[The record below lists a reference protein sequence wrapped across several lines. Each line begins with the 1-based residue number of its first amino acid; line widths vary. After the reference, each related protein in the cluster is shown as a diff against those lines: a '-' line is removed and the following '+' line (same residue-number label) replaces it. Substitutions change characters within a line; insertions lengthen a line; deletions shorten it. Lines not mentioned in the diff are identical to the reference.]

1 MLHRLSKLDIIT
13 SQILHIPDPDN
24 LPGKAAAVLA
34 HSADSWFWLAG
45 LAVLWLLGPADWR
58 TDILVMIVSIMITAG
73 FVLVLKFTIQ
83 RPRPQGEWGEI
94 YRKSDPHSF
103 PSGHAARAALL
114 TTLIFLFGHFGLGI
128 LFLIWTLLVSI
139 SRIALGVHYLSDILT
154 GGLVGFLSGLIFR
167 ALSIWFL
174 G

>member
-1 MLHRLSKLDIIT
+1 MLRQLSKLDRYA
-13 SQILHIPDPDN
+13 SQILRIPDHN
-24 LPGKAAAVLA
+24 SIAGKTAAVLA

-45 LAVLWLLGPADWR
+45 LAVLWFLIPAAWQIE
-58 TDILVMIVSIMITAG
+58 ILVMIVSIVITAG
-73 FVLVLKFTIQ
+73 FVLGLKFTIQ

-114 TTLIFLFGHFGLGI
+114 TTLVFLFGHFGLGI

-139 SRIALGVHYLSDILT
+139 SRIALGVHYFSDILA
-154 GGLVGFLSGLIFR
+154 GGLVGIFSGLTFYS
-167 ALSIWFL
+167 LSIYFL